1 MTDFAKFRRQVDEVH
16 KAATTVIES
25 RNARVRWQKLK
36 EQDKGEEGKCIGF
49 EHPSVLW
56 DVPLRKTSV
65 ESRIKRA
72 IVMDGHFYFTG
83 DVFYR
88 GGVNLEVYETRRQSD
103 GMVNMNLLD
112 TMHFDFEYNAM
123 QTAYHPMFHVQF
135 GKVKRFD
142 EDFIKKTVCELGSIE
157 HEKMNLDRGL
167 NTPMRD
173 VRIPTP
179 QMDYMSVLAMVI
191 ADYFCEGRS
200 PAAVRNGFVKLLR
213 QVMNASNPARSS
225 RQSHSLEQRWTQCTR
240 GPFCASHWYEESH
253 R

>member
-16 KAATTVIES
+16 KAANAVIES

-36 EQDKGEEGKCIGF
+36 EQDKGAEGKCIGF

-56 DVPLRKTSV
+56 DVPMRKTSV

-72 IVMDGHFYFTG
+72 IVMDGNFYFIG

-88 GGVNLEVYETRRQSD
+88 GGVNLEVYETHRQAE
-103 GMVNMNLLD
+103 GFMKMTLLD
-112 TMHFDFEYNAM
+112 TMHFDFEYNSM

-135 GKVKRFD
+135 GKAKRFD
-142 EDFIKKTVCELGSIE
+142 EDFIKEAACGLGSIDP
-157 HEKMNLDRGL
+157 EKMELDRKL

-200 PAAVRNGFVKLLR
+200 PAAVRSGFIKLLR
-213 QVMNASNPARSS
+213 QVMNASNPARTSK
-225 RQSHSLEQRWTQCTR
+225 QSLSLEQRWVQATK